1 MSEPNVPVVV
11 LVLLVN
17 VSQYS
22 PNSFVS
28 MYTDW
33 YVSVGSAGQG
43 NEQTILR
50 GCWELQICEAV
61 PAEPRWPPQWWEGKI
76 CTKINNSHSLHS

>member
-1 MSEPNVPVVV
+1 MFHN
-11 LVLLVN
+11 
-17 VSQYS
+17 S

-33 YVSVGSAGQG
+33 HISAGSAGQG

-50 GCWELQICEAV
+50 GRRELQVCEAV
-61 PAEPRWPPQWWEGKI
+61 PAEPR
-76 CTKINNSHSLHS
+76 